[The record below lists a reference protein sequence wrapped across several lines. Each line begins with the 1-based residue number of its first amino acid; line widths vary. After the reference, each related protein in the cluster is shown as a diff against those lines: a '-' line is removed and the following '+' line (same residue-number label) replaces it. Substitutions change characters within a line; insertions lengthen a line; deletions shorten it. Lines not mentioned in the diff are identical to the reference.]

1 MVTESKEEMTTNVT
15 HWYHVGTKDHLHERQ
30 QLMQA
35 SNHYQKSY
43 ASYLASI
50 TILENALPRNVGNV
64 FEDAKL
70 EEIREAQKLVE
81 TAYQYF
87 MNAARGVH
95 TTSQTY
101 INHPSDHE
109 SQVNKK
115 RKDDSSTEYES
126 IYPRDGPIARTVS
139 GPNYNYKPFVPVFRS

>member
-1 MVTESKEEMTTNVT
+1 MVTESKEEMTTNAT
-15 HWYHVGTKDHLHERQ
+15 QWYYVGTKDQPQARK

-35 SNHYQKSY
+35 SKHYEKAY
-43 ASYLASI
+43 EAYLASI

-109 SQVNKK
+109 RQDNKK
-115 RKDDSSTEYES
+115 RKDES
-126 IYPRDGPIARTVS
+126 IYPRDGPIARTDSVPS
-139 GPNYNYKPFVPVFRS
+139 NPVITFGPVLRS

>member
-15 HWYHVGTKDHLHERQ
+15 HWYHVGTKGHLHERQ

-50 TILENALPRNVGNV
+50 TILENALQKNVGNV
-64 FEDAKL
+64 FEDSKL
-70 EEIREAQKLVE
+70 EEIRKAQKDVE
-81 TAYQYF
+81 KDYQDF

-95 TTSQTY
+95 STSQTY
-101 INHPSDHE
+101 INHPSDH
-109 SQVNKK
+109 NKK
-115 RKDDSSTEYES
+115 RKDVYSTGGVTH
-126 IYPRDGPIARTVS
+126 DGPIARTDS
-139 GPNYNYKPFVPVFRS
+139 ESNYNYNPSFPVLRH